1 LGDILT
7 KEDSAVNKYDF
18 FDSDDIEKS
27 PEGVIAKNLTAIAPM
42 LFLGPWYSGFYVGR
56 EILKSLPMLYNIGTM
71 LSDSEV
77 PESINT
83 LAGWA

>member
-1 LGDILT
+1 M
-7 KEDSAVNKYDF
+7 A
-18 FDSDDIEKS
+18 
-27 PEGVIAKNLTAIAPM
+27 
-42 LFLGPWYSGFYVGR
+42 FLGPWYSGFYVGR